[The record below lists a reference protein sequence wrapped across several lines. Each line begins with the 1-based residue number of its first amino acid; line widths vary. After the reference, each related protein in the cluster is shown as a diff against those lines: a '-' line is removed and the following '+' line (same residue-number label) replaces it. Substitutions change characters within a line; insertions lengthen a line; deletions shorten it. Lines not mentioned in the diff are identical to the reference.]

1 MHEYLDSYVKQAM
14 GQQELRNGIF
24 ARRSLKERLVS
35 LFASA

>member
-1 MHEYLDSYVKQAM
+1 MDEYLDTYVKQAM

-24 ARRSLKERLVS
+24 ARRSLKQRLAS